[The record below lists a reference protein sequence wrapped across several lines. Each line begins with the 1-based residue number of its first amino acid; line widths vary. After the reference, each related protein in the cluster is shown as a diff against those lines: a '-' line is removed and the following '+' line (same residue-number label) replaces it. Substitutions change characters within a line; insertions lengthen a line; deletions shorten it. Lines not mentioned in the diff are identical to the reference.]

1 MADAPLLGLHWGI
14 KTSFL
19 EYISRMPDGR
29 ASITDG
35 ATFLEGNVAA
45 FEPLP
50 SAEPADPSTGER
62 TWAFRGDVR
71 FAGHHGMLFVRIAD
85 PRVTVRNGQGELTVL
100 DPEDP
105 DTRPR
110 LPLVRFTLVEQ
121 DLDADLDAWLA
132 TDVALT
138 PEGTGLFNDVYE
150 AGELFEPLA
159 IFLPSTA
166 QAA

>member
-1 MADAPLLGLHWGI
+1 MTDAPRPGLHWGI

-50 SAEPADPSTGER
+50 DAVPADASPGER

-71 FAGHHGMLFVRIAD
+71 FAGHHGMLYVRIAD
-85 PRVTVRNGQGELTVL
+85 PRVTVREGRAVLTVL
-100 DPEDP
+100 DPEEP

-110 LPLVRFTLVEQ
+110 LPLVQFTLVQQ

-150 AGELFEPLA
+150 AGEMFEPLA
-159 IFLPSTA
+159 IFLPTTT